1 MNKMRMKAGDLI
13 LGEDGILHQI
23 QSVQG
28 GRFATYRTAC
38 DPSDR
43 WVGFVVRTPQG
54 ELCSKCR
61 GGSADQLEGS
71 PISDTKEERQ

>member
-1 MNKMRMKAGDLI
+1 MRMKAGDFVI
-13 LGEDGILHQI
+13 GEDGILHQI

-43 WVGFVVRTPQG
+43 WVGFIVRTPQG
-54 ELCSKCR
+54 ELCDKCR
-61 GGSADQLEGS
+61 GEPTADQLEGS
-71 PISDTKEERQ
+71 SISDTKEERQ